1 MNNIFTNFRAKTF
14 IFATILVFA
23 HFSQDTGFAQT
34 IEKKTAPPKAEAVS
48 TVKISQI
55 DDAKLLELL
64 KPKNGKPVLIN
75 FWATWCDPCREEFP
89 DLVKIENDYRG
100 KIDVVTISLDDVMEI
115 NTTVTKF
122 LTEMKAETQN
132 FLLVTEDESAIIS
145 QISKEWSGGLPFTV
159 LYNDKGGIEYF
170 RQGKFKVPDLRE
182 KIDSSIQKVEMPA
195 K

>member
-1 MNNIFTNFRAKTF
+1 MFKLNAKFQTRIFVFG
-14 IFATILVFA
+14 IILVFA
-23 HFSQDTGFAQT
+23 HFSQTSVFAQT
-34 IEKKTAPPKAEAVS
+34 GKQKTAPEPIPKTVS
-48 TVKISQI
+48 TVTISQI

-64 KPKNGKPVLIN
+64 KPKNGKPLLVN

-100 KIDVVTISLDDVMEI
+100 KIDVVTVSLDDVMEI
-115 NTTVTKF
+115 NTTVSKF

-159 LYNDKGGIEYF
+159 FYNDKGGIEYF
-170 RQGKFKVPDLRE
+170 RQGKFKVPELRE
-182 KIDSSIQKVEMPA
+182 KIDKSIPAKVE
-195 K
+195 

>member
-1 MNNIFTNFRAKTF
+1 MNNFFTTFRAKTF
-14 IFATILVFA
+14 IFAAILVFA
-23 HFSQDTGFAQT
+23 HFSQNTIFAQT
-34 IEKKTAPPKAEAVS
+34 GEPKTAVPKTETIS
-48 TVKISQI
+48 NVKISQI

-64 KPKNGKPVLIN
+64 KPKNGKPLLVN

-115 NTTVTKF
+115 NTTVAKF

-132 FLLVTEDESAIIS
+132 FLLVTQDESAIIS

-159 LYNDKGGIEYF
+159 FYNDKGGIEYF
-170 RQGKFKVPDLRE
+170 RQGKFKVAELRE
-182 KIDSSIQKVEMPA
+182 KSDKSVPAKVE
-195 K
+195 

>member
-1 MNNIFTNFRAKTF
+1 M
-14 IFATILVFA
+14 ILVFA
-23 HFSQDTGFAQT
+23 HFSQTTIFAQT
-34 IEKKTAPPKAEAVS
+34 GEPKTAVPKTETVS
-48 TVKISQI
+48 NVKISQI
-55 DDAKLLELL
+55 GDAKLLELL
-64 KPKNGKPVLIN
+64 KPKNGKPLLVN

-115 NTTVTKF
+115 NTTVSKF

-159 LYNDKGGIEYF
+159 FYNDKGGIEYF
-170 RQGKFKVPDLRE
+170 RQGKFKVAELRD
-182 KIDSSIQKVEMPA
+182 KIDKSIPAKVE
-195 K
+195 